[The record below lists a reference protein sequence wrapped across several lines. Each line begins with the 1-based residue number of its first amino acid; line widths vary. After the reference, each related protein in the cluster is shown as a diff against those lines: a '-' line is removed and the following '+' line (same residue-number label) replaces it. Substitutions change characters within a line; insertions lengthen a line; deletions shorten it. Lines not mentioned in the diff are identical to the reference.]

1 MSTRVDPGDDEGQ
14 VTLLCPERSAGQ
26 LHGHSPLPF
35 FQYSFPKLK
44 TLKSKEN
51 KFFSYLCK
59 ESWEQTFLY
68 PLIHNNLKCLTF
80 AENDTNVKLIL

>member
-1 MSTRVDPGDDEGQ
+1 MTKMSTRVDPGDDEGQ
-14 VTLLCPERSAGQ
+14 VTLLCPERSSGR
-26 LHGHSPLPF
+26 LRGHLDLLV

-59 ESWEQTFLY
+59 ES
-68 PLIHNNLKCLTF
+68 
-80 AENDTNVKLIL
+80 